1 MGKTLGRLLRILAWL
16 APVYQFRSS
25 MYRKCGVKVGRNVY
39 IGFLV
44 MMDGEFPEYIEI
56 GDEASIGPGVTIMA
70 HSGASLF
77 HQRFK
82 IFYEGPK
89 KVTIERGVWL
99 AAGSIILPGV
109 TVGEGS
115 IVAAGS
121 VVSRDVPAYT
131 MVAGN
136 PARAIKQLKK
146 PGEEENGKSTL

>member
-1 MGKTLGRLLRILAWL
+1 MAKLLGRFLRILAWL

-25 MYRKCGVKVGRNVY
+25 VYRKCGVKVGKNVY

-44 MMDGEFPEYIEI
+44 MMDGEYPEYIEI
-56 GDEASIGPGVTIMA
+56 EDEASIGPGVTIMA
-70 HSGASLF
+70 HSGASPF
-77 HQRFK
+77 HQKHK
-82 IFYEGPK
+82 IFYEGPQ
-89 KVTIERGVWL
+89 KVTIERGAWL

-109 TVGEGS
+109 TIGEGS

-121 VVSRDVPAYT
+121 VVGRDVPEYT

-146 PGEEENGKSTL
+146 PGK

>member
-1 MGKTLGRLLRILAWL
+1 MGKLVGRLLRILAWL

-25 MYRKCGVKVGRNVY
+25 VYRKCGVKVGKNVY

-70 HSGASLF
+70 HSGASPF
-77 HQRFK
+77 HHHFG
-82 IFYEGPK
+82 IYHEGPQ
-89 KVTIERGVWL
+89 KVTIGRGVWL

-109 TVGEGS
+109 TIGEGA

-121 VVSRDVPAYT
+121 VVSRDVPEYT

-136 PARAIKQLKK
+136 PARAIKKLSK
-146 PGEEENGKSTL
+146 PGETETTD

>member
-25 MYRKCGVKVGRNVY
+25 VYRKCGVKVGKNVY

-44 MMDGEFPEYIEI
+44 MMDSEYPEYISI
-56 GDEASIGPGVTIMA
+56 GDEASIGPGVSIMA
-70 HSGASLF
+70 HSGASPF
-77 HQRFK
+77 HSRFK
-82 IFYEGPK
+82 IYYEGPK
-89 KVTIERGVWL
+89 KVTIERGVWI

-109 TVGEGS
+109 TIGEGS

-136 PARAIKQLKK
+136 PARAIKKLSM
-146 PGEEENGKSTL
+146 PGEEEKRQ

>member
-1 MGKTLGRLLRILAWL
+1 MGKLFGRLLRILAWL

-25 MYRKCGVKVGRNVY
+25 VYRKCGVKIGKNVY

-56 GDEASIGPGVTIMA
+56 GDEASIGPGVSIMA
-70 HSGASLF
+70 HSSASPF

-82 IFYEGPK
+82 IYHEGPK
-89 KVTIERGVWL
+89 KVTIKRGVWL

-109 TVGEGS
+109 TIGEGA

-121 VVSRDVPAYT
+121 VVSRDVPPYT

-136 PARAIKQLKK
+136 PARAVKKLSK
-146 PGEEENGKSTL
+146 PGETENS

>member
-25 MYRKCGVKVGRNVY
+25 VYRKCGVKVGKNVY
-39 IGFLV
+39 MGFLV
-44 MMDGEFPEYIEI
+44 MMDGEYPEYISI
-56 GDEASIGPGVTIMA
+56 GDEASIGPGVKIMA
-70 HSGASLF
+70 HSGASPF
-77 HQRFK
+77 HSRLK
-82 IFYEGPK
+82 IYHEGPK

-99 AAGSIILPGV
+99 AAGAIILPGV

-121 VVSRDVPAYT
+121 VVSRDVPSYT

-136 PARAIKQLKK
+136 PARAIKKLSK
-146 PGEEENGKSTL
+146 PGEKQQ

>member
-1 MGKTLGRLLRILAWL
+1 MGKILGRLLRILAWI

-25 MYRKCGVKVGRNVY
+25 VYRKCGVRVGNNVY

-44 MMDGEFPEYIEI
+44 IIDGEYPEYIEI

-70 HSGASLF
+70 HSGASPF
-77 HQRFK
+77 HQRNK
-82 IFYEGPK
+82 IFYEGPQ
-89 KVTIERGVWL
+89 KVTIKRGVWL

-109 TVGEGS
+109 TIGEGS

-136 PARAIKQLKK
+136 PARAIKQLQI
-146 PGEEENGKSTL
+146 PGKEEDESPTL

>member
-1 MGKTLGRLLRILAWL
+1 MGKILGRILRILAWL

-25 MYRKCGVKVGRNVY
+25 VYRKCGVKVGKNVY

-44 MMDGEFPEYIEI
+44 MMDGEYPEYIEI
-56 GDEASIGPGVTIMA
+56 EDEASIGPGVTIMA
-70 HSGASLF
+70 HSGASPF
-77 HQRFK
+77 HQKHK
-82 IFYEGPK
+82 IFYEGPQ
-89 KVTIERGVWL
+89 KVTIERGAWL

-109 TVGEGS
+109 TIGEGS

-121 VVSRDVPAYT
+121 VVGRDVPEYT

-146 PGEEENGKSTL
+146 PGK

>member
-25 MYRKCGVKVGRNVY
+25 VYRRCGVKVGKNVY

-44 MMDGEFPEYIEI
+44 MMDGEYPEYIEI
-56 GDEASIGPGVTIMA
+56 GDEASIGPGVTLMA
-70 HSGASLF
+70 HSGASPF
-77 HQRFK
+77 HSRHK
-82 IFYEGPK
+82 IYHEGPK
-89 KVTIERGVWL
+89 KVVIERGVWL

-136 PARAIKQLKK
+136 PARAIKKLSN
-146 PGEEENGKSTL
+146 PGEEAHQ

>member
-1 MGKTLGRLLRILAWL
+1 MGKILGRMLRILAWL

-25 MYRKCGVKVGRNVY
+25 VYRKCGVKVGKNVY

-44 MMDGEFPEYIEI
+44 MMDGEYPEYIEI

-70 HSGASLF
+70 HSGASPF
-77 HQRFK
+77 HQKHK
-82 IFYEGPK
+82 IFYEGPQ

-109 TVGEGS
+109 TIGEGS

-121 VVSRDVPAYT
+121 VVSRDVPECT

-146 PGEEENGKSTL
+146 PGN

>member
-1 MGKTLGRLLRILAWL
+1 MGKIIGRALRILAWL
-16 APVYQFRSS
+16 APVYQFRASV
-25 MYRKCGVKVGRNVY
+25 YRKCGIKVGKNVY

-70 HSGASLF
+70 HSGASPF
-77 HQRFK
+77 HHRFG
-82 IFYEGPK
+82 IYHEGPQ
-89 KVTIERGVWL
+89 KVTIGRGVWL

-109 TVGEGS
+109 TIGEGA

-121 VVSRDVPAYT
+121 VVSRNVPDYT

-136 PARAIKQLKK
+136 PARAIKKLSK
-146 PGEEENGKSTL
+146 PRETESP

>member
-25 MYRKCGVKVGRNVY
+25 VYRKCGVKVGKNVY

-44 MMDGEFPEYIEI
+44 IMDGEYPEYIQI

-70 HSGASLF
+70 HSSASPYHNRL
-77 HQRFK
+77 K
-82 IFYEGPK
+82 IFYKGPQ
-89 KVTIERGVWL
+89 KVTIKRGVWL

-109 TVGEGS
+109 TIGEGS

-121 VVSRDVPAYT
+121 VVSRDVPSYT
-131 MVAGN
+131 LVGGN

-146 PGEEENGKSTL
+146 RGEQES

>member
-1 MGKTLGRLLRILAWL
+1 MGKILGRLLRILAWL

-25 MYRKCGVKVGRNVY
+25 VYRKCGVKVGKNVY

-44 MMDGEFPEYIEI
+44 IMDGEYPEYIQI

-70 HSGASLF
+70 HSSASPY
-77 HQRFK
+77 HSRFK
-82 IFYEGPK
+82 IFYKGPQQVNIK
-89 KVTIERGVWL
+89 RGVWL

-109 TVGEGS
+109 TIGEGS

-121 VVSRDVPAYT
+121 VVSRDVPPYT
-131 MVAGN
+131 LVGGN

-146 PGEEENGKSTL
+146 RGEQES